1 MSCITRH
8 HIMTT
13 LKILL
18 IAALIVVNM
27 AIFNGNLKL
36 NSNSMVANREASATE
51 EPTATVIP
59 TATAANHVEHVIQQ
73 RFEKR
78 SDNVRKICDA
88 RGSKAASVTKPQ
100 ELFDVPS
107 IGLLWCP
114 TFKAGSSNWLDLFC
128 KANFNHQIYE
138 NCDISTMRANN
149 PTTRYLSVSAEEFHY
164 NKVMKQE
171 LGLPFMTVR
180 NPVTRFLS
188 AYRDKWEMGRSP
200 SFYKKR
206 YGEEIVRRYRSV
218 DPILSEE
225 EKEALL
231 VEAGNVIMNKQ
242 LGSLSHEELVKNP
255 YLNPPGPTFKEFVKW
270 AINGGMDPH
279 IMPYYQSCA
288 PCSIDYNILRLE
300 KLNEESGYLFSVI
313 ERSYLNLDF
322 RMSLNVHGKTDE
334 CLLKYFRTISKHDL
348 QLLYSMFF
356 KVDCDLYSYPCKDTM
371 NEVLA
376 LGRIS
381 KEVVRC

>member
-1 MSCITRH
+1 MAA
-8 HIMTT
+8 
-13 LKILL
+13 LKILTL
-18 IAALIVVNM
+18 AGLIVVNM
-27 AIFNGNLKL
+27 AIFNGNIRFPSDLMAG
-36 NSNSMVANREASATE
+36 NTVEASTE

-59 TATAANHVEHVIQQ
+59 TATAANHVEHVIQL

-78 SDNVRKICDA
+78 SDNVRRICEVPE
-88 RGSKAASVTKPQ
+88 SKAVAVTKPQ

-138 NCDISTMRANN
+138 DCDISTMRKNN
-149 PTTRYLSVSAEEFHY
+149 PTTRYLSAEPGEFHY
-164 NKVMKQE
+164 NKVMKEE

-180 NPVTRFLS
+180 NPIARFLS
-188 AYRDKWEMGRSP
+188 AYRDKWEMGTWYP
-200 SFYKKR
+200 FYRKR
-206 YGEEIVRRYRSV
+206 HGEEIVKKYRSV
-218 DPILSEE
+218 NNQITEV
-225 EKEALL
+225 EKEVLL
-231 VEAGNVIMNKQ
+231 MAARKVIQNHQQMN
-242 LGSLSHEELVKNP
+242 LLPEDVHNNP
-255 YLNPPGPTFKEFVKW
+255 YLNPPGPTFREFVKW
-270 AINGGMDPH
+270 AVNGGMDPH

-334 CLLKYFRTISKHDL
+334 CLHRYYQTIPKHDL
-348 QLLYSMFF
+348 QALYNQFF
-356 KVDCDLYSYPCKDTM
+356 KEDCELYSYPCKEAM
-371 NEVLA
+371 NEILS
-376 LGRIS
+376 LGRIT
-381 KEVVRC
+381 KEIVKC